1 MGLKN
6 LENKIWE
13 NKAFFEAELPTYD
26 LEKFEAKL
34 NQHTTNLKKSKQFV
48 FKSYRA
54 FAVAASVSILL
65 MISVFSVLE
74 LSKDLNTPQLSEE
87 LMHVKMYYEQETEE
101 KMDEIMLCGTQS
113 VENEMLM
120 ESTSNRLKKLDANTQ
135 KLEEKLSIANDNQQL
150 KSAYI
155 QSLKAKSDVVE
166 QMYAQICKEQT
177 NNQVTQ

>member
-1 MGLKN
+1 
-6 LENKIWE
+6 
-13 NKAFFEAELPTYD
+13 
-26 LEKFEAKL
+26 
-34 NQHTTNLKKSKQFV
+34 
-48 FKSYRA
+48 
-54 FAVAASVSILL
+54 